1 MKRYVCSWFA
11 VLLLVGAF
19 FVPCTS
25 AIAMPPTTQP
35 RYVGV
40 TQITALMERPSN
52 NVVDCIGRIK
62 LSPGYTA
69 DGQMELQ
76 QLSGNAWET
85 IKSWDMSGTDTIRK
99 TSTWAVLSSGT
110 YRVVVSA
117 TIYDSNGRFV
127 ETVSAISV

>member
-1 MKRYVCSWFA
+1 
-11 VLLLVGAF
+11 
-19 FVPCTS
+19 
-25 AIAMPPTTQP
+25 MPPTTQP